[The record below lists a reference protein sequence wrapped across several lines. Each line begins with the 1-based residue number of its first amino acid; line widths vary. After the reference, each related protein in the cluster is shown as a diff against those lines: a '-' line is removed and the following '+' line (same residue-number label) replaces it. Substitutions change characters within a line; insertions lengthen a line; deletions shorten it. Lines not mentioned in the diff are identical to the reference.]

1 MCMPCDSTSLRD
13 PLSSQGIP
21 LKCIPFFRVFL
32 LILSVFFT
40 RETPGFPRFPKNFR
54 HYRIL
59 SYILYAITHMYI
71 LTKTHMYILTK
82 KNGNLGNL
90 AYF

>member
-1 MCMPCDSTSLRD
+1 M
-13 PLSSQGIP
+13 
-21 LKCIPFFRVFL
+21 
-32 LILSVFFT
+32 
-40 RETPGFPRFPKNFR
+40 
-54 HYRIL
+54 
-59 SYILYAITHMYI
+59 YILTAITHMYI

>member
-1 MCMPCDSTSLRD
+1 MYPVF
-13 PLSSQGIP
+13 
-21 LKCIPFFRVFL
+21 CIFL
-32 LILSVFFT
+32 LIYQSFSLEKRLGSQGSQKLSSLPYT
-40 RETPGFPRFPKNFR
+40 
-54 HYRIL
+54 
-59 SYILYAITHMYI
+59 ILYAITHMYI